1 MSRMHFI
8 LAAGLCLVTFVPA
21 KACTLNEIQKSDMR
35 EALCRQEIGVAPGL
49 GCTALIMRAQIAD
62 QFKQIALARRCGYQA
77 EADKLENFYKL
88 TTPFVIKLYQCVDLP
103 IERGEIERK
112 AKEDTDKNM
121 SSLPQGCP
129 DNLKSQLV
137 KNLPGLISTDQTSLR
152 DIKKIA
158 TQIGLEVK

>member
-88 TTPFVIKLYQCVDLP
+88 TTPFVIKLYECVDLP
-103 IERGEIERK
+103 IERGEIEWK

-129 DNLKSQLV
+129 DNLKSQLA

>member
-112 AKEDTDKNM
+112 AKEDTEKNL

-129 DNLKSQLV
+129 DKLKSDLA
-137 KNLPGLISTDQTSLR
+137 KNLPGLISTDDKSFRAIRQ
-152 DIKKIA
+152 IA
-158 TQIGLEVK
+158 TQIGLSEK

>member
-1 MSRMHFI
+1 MTRMHFI
-8 LAAGLCLVTFVPA
+8 LAAGLCHVTFVPA
-21 KACTLNEIQKSDMR
+21 KACTLNEIQKSEMR
-35 EALCRQEIGVAPGL
+35 DGFCRQEIGVAPGL
-49 GCTALIMRAQIAD
+49 GCTALVMRSQVAD

-88 TTPFVIKLYQCVDLP
+88 TTPFVIKLYECVDLP

-129 DNLKSQLV
+129 DNLKSQLA

>member
-88 TTPFVIKLYQCVDLP
+88 TTPFVIKLYECVDLP

-129 DNLKSQLV
+129 DNLKSQLA